1 MAKCNDADDAV
12 NAAIPRIISICAVV
26 DVVFGR
32 DGGIGPGDICATM
45 MVVQDTNAAEP
56 VAPVGFKDGNVIRVG
71 PNGAALDEN
80 ERVCIASAVLHV
92 DDAETFVGHGI
103 GFALGPAIWR
113 GFVRYEIGEG

>member
-1 MAKCNDADDAV
+1 
-12 NAAIPRIISICAVV
+12 
-26 DVVFGR
+26 
-32 DGGIGPGDICATM
+32 

-56 VAPVGFKDGNVIRVG
+56 VAPVGFTDGNGIRVG

-103 GFALGPAIWR
+103 GFALGPAIWC